1 MKRYKFRQGDLVIC
15 SKNTGRPD
23 GLVGILMERGMHFGS
38 PIWHIHWCRS
48 PKLHYNKSKALDTEL
63 EVNLFNLRRRYR
75 FFNSEG
81 EYYENK
87 R

>member
-1 MKRYKFRQGDLVIC
+1 MKYKFKRGDLVVCGEGTGLPRGQVGVLITRDQRFGNPVWLVHWHKTVN
-15 SKNTGRPD
+15 SNYNT
-23 GLVGILMERGMHFGS
+23 
-38 PIWHIHWCRS
+38 
-48 PKLHYNKSKALDTEL
+48 PKRDTTEL
-63 EVNLFNLRRRYR
+63 EINLFNLRRRYR